1 MIKLLLVISRMMLLV
16 QRSGML
22 IFYRSVDFLDEI
34 EPGCFR
40 QAQVTFS
47 SRLPHVIPVGDAMSM
62 SPNVIT
68 YSSNSPLEI
77 LQHSKLSST
86 SYSSNSPIITFHH
99 Y

>member
-1 MIKLLLVISRMMLLV
+1 
-16 QRSGML
+16 ML

>member
-1 MIKLLLVISRMMLLV
+1 MIDNLA
-16 QRSGML
+16 
-22 IFYRSVDFLDEI
+22 FRSVDYLDEI

-68 YSSNSPLEI
+68 YSANSPLDI
-77 LQHSKLSST
+77 LQQSRSSGIL
-86 SYSSNSPIITFHH
+86 YHI
-99 Y
+99 